1 MEQLVIHITDGK
13 VEIEVQGAKGTR
25 CVGLT
30 QAIEQLIGVVR
41 NRSVK
46 QDFYGT
52 TEIKHQVGI
61 KHRTSFPP
69 EGNR

>member
-1 MEQLVIHITDGK
+1 MEQLVIHIKDGK
-13 VEIEVQGAKGTR
+13 VELEVQGAKGTH
-25 CVGLT
+25 CVELT
-30 QAIEQLIGVVR
+30 QAIEQLVGVVR

-52 TEIKHQVGI
+52 TEITQQVGI